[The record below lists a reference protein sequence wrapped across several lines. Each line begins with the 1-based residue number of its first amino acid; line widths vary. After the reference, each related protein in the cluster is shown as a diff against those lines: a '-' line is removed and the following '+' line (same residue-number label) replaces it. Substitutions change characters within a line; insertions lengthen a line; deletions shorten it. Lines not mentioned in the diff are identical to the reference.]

1 MTAADIVYDG
11 TTLPDGYLDVAYY
24 AKVATH
30 AAASIITASSVASG
44 ALPTGLSLGSA
55 TGAYDEISGTPSAA
69 GVFTFTLSLTDTA
82 GAVVSASM
90 TCTIYGSS
98 QGPTGDTEHPLN
110 SATAALSAEWP
121 GTVN

>member
-1 MTAADIVYDG
+1 MTADITYDQL
-11 TTLPDGYLDVAYY
+11 TLPDAYLDQAYY

-30 AAASIITASSVASG
+30 GAASIITASSVATG

-55 TGAYDEISGTPSAA
+55 AGAYDEITGTPSAA
-69 GVFTFTLSLTDTA
+69 GVFTFTLSLTDSA
-82 GAVVSASM
+82 GAATSASA
-90 TCTIYGSS
+90 TLTVYGSS